1 MSSRSVLR
9 ALALTAALLVPT
21 RTHAQ
26 STSRPATS
34 LQLPPATYRPEF
46 GTILTF
52 DAPPFDYW
60 LRTYRW
66 SPDQKPLDHVRLA
79 SVRLPNCLVSFV
91 PARALVMTIHHCGRS
106 CTASSCPP
114 DSNYVV
120 TGFSAGTIDDEKKCA
135 GLYVDQLQSIEN
147 VTSRVR
153 AAVTGTAADQQNA
166 QRTAIISQIQ
176 NECQQ
181 QTQLTCQVVTLYQG
195 GMYSLYRYRRFNDIR
210 LVMAP
215 GESI

>member
-26 STSRPATS
+26 STSRPATA

-46 GTILTF
+46 GTMWTF

-60 LRTYRW
+60 RRTYGW
-66 SPDQKPLDHVRLA
+66 SPDQKWLDHVRLA
-79 SVRLPNCLVSFV
+79 SVRLPNCSASFV
-91 PARALVMTIHHCGRS
+91 SARGLVMTNHHCGRS
-106 CTASSCPP
+106 CTASSSPP
-114 DSNYVV
+114 DSNYIV
-120 TGFSAGTIDDEKKCA
+120 TGFSAGTVADEKKCA

-153 AAVTGTAADQQNA
+153 AAVTGTTPAQQDA
-166 QRTAIISQIQ
+166 QRTAVIQQIQ
-176 NECQQ
+176 TECQQ
-181 QTQLTCQVVTLYQG
+181 QTQLNCQVVTLY
-195 GMYSLYRYRRFNDIR
+195 
-210 LVMAP
+210 
-215 GESI
+215 